1 MPGSAR
7 IVAGTVLDATGRPV
21 AQARVYFSA
30 APGSV
35 PDIAALSGPD
45 GRFQLNAPRPGSY
58 QVSASSDEHGS
69 ASVLVEVGSKDAEV
83 VVKLGR

>member
-7 IVAGTVLDATGRPV
+7 IVAGTVLDAAGRPV

-58 QVSASSDEHGS
+58 QVSASSDALGS
-69 ASVLVEVGSKDAEV
+69 SSVVVEVGSKDAEV

>member
-1 MPGSAR
+1 MPRSAR
-7 IVAGTVLDATGRPV
+7 LVAGTVLDAAGRPV

-58 QVSASSDEHGS
+58 QVSASSDELGS

>member
-69 ASVLVEVGSKDAEV
+69 ASVVVKIGPKNAEV

>member
-1 MPGSAR
+1 MLGSAR

-35 PDIAALSGPD
+35 PDIAALSGRD

-83 VVKLGR
+83 VVNLGR

>member
-7 IVAGTVLDATGRPV
+7 IVAGTVLDAAGRPV

-45 GRFQLNAPRPGSY
+45 GRFQLNAPRPGRY
-58 QVSASSDEHGS
+58 QVSASCDASGS
-69 ASVLVEVGSKDAEV
+69 ASVMVEVGSKSAEV
-83 VVKLGR
+83 TVNLGR

>member
-7 IVAGTVLDATGRPV
+7 LVAGIVLDAAGKPL

-35 PDIAALSGPD
+35 PDIAALSGAD
-45 GRFQLNAPRPGSY
+45 GRFELSAPRPGRY
-58 QVSASSDEHGS
+58 QVTASSDAHGS
-69 ASVLVEVGSKDAEV
+69 ASVPVEVGASNVEAIV
-83 VVKLGR
+83 RLNR